1 MDFVGRMLGVAAPPV
16 QTGRGGVRL
25 CQKEEPSMAKFV
37 FDHVH
42 LRSPDP
48 EATAKWFETHLDA
61 EIIRSSPG
69 GKPRIDMKVGG
80 EDIFIIQADGKEA
93 AAPNA
98 PYQGIDHFGLAVQG
112 IDAIV
117 AELKA
122 KGLRFT
128 MDVTQNR
135 PGVKIAFLRGPENI
149 SIELLER
156 TPV

>member
-1 MDFVGRMLGVAAPPV
+1 
-16 QTGRGGVRL
+16 
-25 CQKEEPSMAKFV
+25 MAHYT

-48 EATAKWFETHLDA
+48 EATARWFETMLGA
-61 EIIRSSPG
+61 EIIRSVQQ

-80 EDIFIIQADGKEA
+80 QDVFIIQADA
-93 AAPNA
+93 QAAPAPLA
-98 PYQGIDHFGLAVQG
+98 PYQGIDHFGLRVVG
-112 IDAIV
+112 LDAAV

-122 KGLRFT
+122 KGAHFT
-128 MDVTQNR
+128 MEPNQPR
-135 PGVKIAFLRGPENI
+135 PGIRICFLRGPEDI